1 MHNADILYINIKLYI
16 KLWYYFYNKV
26 SSSNSLLCIAFK
38 AECVFTDVIKID
50 TRLSSQAIISTLI
63 FISSKISN
71 IIEAIFIFIVSD
83 NATVDIIDLFL
94 S

>member
-1 MHNADILYINIKLYI
+1 M
-16 KLWYYFYNKV
+16 
-26 SSSNSLLCIAFK
+26 SSSNNLLCIAFK
-38 AECVFTDVIKID
+38 AECMLADGIKID
-50 TRLSSQAIISTLI
+50 TRLSSQVIISTFI

-83 NATVDIIDLFL
+83 NAIVDIIDLFL

>member
-1 MHNADILYINIKLYI
+1 MY
-16 KLWYYFYNKV
+16 YNKV
-26 SSSNSLLCIAFK
+26 SSSNNLLCIAFK
-38 AECVFTDVIKID
+38 AECVFTDGIKID